1 MPFFC
6 QRYCLDHLHPWK
18 FISLGNLPYF
28 NNSKKFNNRPSPWQS
43 NVLKLFDLSKHA
55 TAAIT
60 DEALYTTLHH
70 PIYSKRIFLPEVHSG
85 PSFLVSYRDSL
96 VGKTL
101 STLLLYRDGESRG
114 QSMSG
119 ARWNKAVHKGGRVR
133 AAVAAAAVA
142 VEAVDRLPVV
152 EGERKEGRL
161 SLASGNLQLQ
171 GYRAVTDVPFAFSP
185 SSLFPFVGLPSLFRG
200 MQKLEKRSHVFHEF
214 FFLYLPRDL
223 KFLCLNFCLTLTNN
237 DLKRFKK
244 VPRVSRVW
252 SSL

>member
-1 MPFFC
+1 M
-6 QRYCLDHLHPWK
+6 
-18 FISLGNLPYF
+18 
-28 NNSKKFNNRPSPWQS
+28 
-43 NVLKLFDLSKHA
+43 LKLFDLSKHA
-55 TAAIT
+55 AAVIIN
-60 DEALYTTLHH
+60 EALYTTLHH

-133 AAVAAAAVA
+133 AAAAAAAAVAA
-142 VEAVDRLPVV
+142 VEAVDRLLKV

-214 FFLYLPRDL
+214 FFLYLPKDVT
-223 KFLCLNFCLTLTNN
+223 FLCLDFCLTLTNN

>member
-1 MPFFC
+1 MP
-6 QRYCLDHLHPWK
+6 YL
-18 FISLGNLPYF
+18 
-28 NNSKKFNNRPSPWQS
+28 NNSKKFNNRQSPWQS

-55 TAAIT
+55 AAVIIN
-60 DEALYTTLHH
+60 EALYTTLHH

-101 STLLLYRDGESRG
+101 STLLLYRAGESRG

-133 AAVAAAAVA
+133 AAAAAAAAVAA
-142 VEAVDRLPVV
+142 VEAVDRLLKV

-214 FFLYLPRDL
+214 FFLYLPKDVT
-223 KFLCLNFCLTLTNN
+223 FLCLDFCLTLTNN

>member
-1 MPFFC
+1 MP
-6 QRYCLDHLHPWK
+6 YL
-18 FISLGNLPYF
+18 
-28 NNSKKFNNRPSPWQS
+28 NNSKKFNNRQSPWQS

-55 TAAIT
+55 AAAIIN
-60 DEALYTTLHH
+60 EALYTTLHH

-133 AAVAAAAVA
+133 AAAVAA
-142 VEAVDRLPVV
+142 VEAVDRLLKV

-214 FFLYLPRDL
+214 FFLYLPKDVT
-223 KFLCLNFCLTLTNN
+223 FLCLDFCLTLTNN

>member
-1 MPFFC
+1 MRTFFC

-18 FISLGNLPYF
+18 FVSLRNLPYF
-28 NNSKKFNNRPSPWQS
+28 NNSKKFNNRRSPWQS

-55 TAAIT
+55 AAAIT
-60 DEALYTTLHH
+60 NEALYTTLHH

-119 ARWNKAVHKGGRVR
+119 ARWNNSVHKGGRVR
-133 AAVAAAAVA
+133 AAAAAAAAA
-142 VEAVDRLPVV
+142 VEAVDRLPMV

-200 MQKLEKRSHVFHEF
+200 MQKLEKRSS
-214 FFLYLPRDL
+214 
-223 KFLCLNFCLTLTNN
+223 TNSSFSIFRGI
-237 DLKRFKK
+237 LRFS
-244 VPRVSRVW
+244 V
-252 SSL
+252 